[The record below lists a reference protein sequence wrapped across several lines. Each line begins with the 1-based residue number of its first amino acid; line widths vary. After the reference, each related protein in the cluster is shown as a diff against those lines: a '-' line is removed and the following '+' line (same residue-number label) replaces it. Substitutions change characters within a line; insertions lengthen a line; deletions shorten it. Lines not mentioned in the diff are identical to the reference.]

1 MKGQFLYQAEDIDSR
16 AEEKKEPELHK
27 GYSTMC
33 GIKGGKLSGG
43 QK

>member
-1 MKGQFLYQAEDIDSR
+1 M
-16 AEEKKEPELHK
+16 EKELDPGFEK
-27 GYSTMC
+27 IC

>member
-1 MKGQFLYQAEDIDSR
+1 LYDIM
-16 AEEKKEPELHK
+16 EKELDPGFEK
-27 GYSTMC
+27 IC